1 MSTKLILTNFSQLA
15 GKYGAGF
22 AGIQAEVQRLI
33 TADQARGLA
42 TQLIGLDDA
51 AAMQQFNASPVTNAL
66 DPKQNKTAI
75 DGVYKALLPEYMMI
89 LGAQDV
95 VPHQDLSNPAYEPEH
110 SNDADMTA
118 YGDLPY
124 ACEAP
129 YSQDPQSF
137 TGATR
142 VVGRLPD
149 LPGAS
154 DPEYL
159 VGLLKTA
166 ATWTS
171 RSLQDYSNYLG
182 LSAQVWQQSTSLS
195 LSNLFGS
202 GGPLHLS
209 PTEGP
214 NWTDPLIGARSHFI
228 NCHGAPGD
236 FQFYGQSPNDDYPIS
251 HSSINIEGRVAEG
264 TVVAAECCYGAQLFD
279 PTLHGKMGICS
290 AYLRGKAYGFW
301 GSSTIAY
308 GPSKGNGQADLICQ
322 YFLKRVLA
330 GSSLGRAALEARQS
344 FAQSGGHLDPF
355 DLKTLAQFS
364 LLGDPSIH
372 PVNIPIADVPL
383 GKSFST
389 TTPSGPPVPKGA
401 VNRSERRRQLLSKGL
416 WIAENTPV
424 ARRARARRSP
434 KLKRLLED
442 LASQT
447 NMQQAKILS
456 FNIDYNPKRQ
466 SKTLKNMVNEKSA
479 VGDAVHVVLGQRAE
493 AGEPAD
499 SNICRA
505 VAVVAK
511 EVAGEIDS
519 YRVVFGK

>member
-1 MSTKLILTNFSQLA
+1 MSTKLILTNVSQLR

-22 AGIQAEVQRLI
+22 ASIQAEVQRLI
-33 TADQARGLA
+33 AADQARGLE
-42 TQLIGLDDA
+42 TQFIGLDDA
-51 AAMQQFNASPVTNAL
+51 AAMQPLSASPVTNAL

-75 DGVYKALLPEYMMI
+75 DAVYKALLPEYMMI

-95 VPHQDLSNPAYEPEH
+95 VPHQDLSNPAYDPEH
-110 SNDADMTA
+110 SNDADETA
-118 YGDLPY
+118 DGDLPY
-124 ACEAP
+124 ACEAM

-149 LPGAS
+149 LPGGS
-154 DPEYL
+154 DPEDL

-171 RSLQDYSNYLG
+171 RSLADYSSYLG
-182 LSAQVWQQSTSLS
+182 LSAEVWQQSTALS
-195 LSNLFGS
+195 VGNVFGA

-209 PTEGP
+209 PAEGP
-214 NWTDPLIGARSHFI
+214 NWTDPLLGARLHFI

-236 FQFYGQSPNDDYPIS
+236 FQFYGQSPNDDYPVAHTSTDIQ
-251 HSSINIEGRVAEG
+251 GRVSEG

-279 PTLHGKMGICS
+279 PTQHGKMGICS

-330 GSSLGRAALEARQS
+330 GSSLGRAALEARQA
-344 FAQSGGHLDPF
+344 FAQSGGHMDPF

-372 PVNIPIADVPL
+372 PVNIPAADVPL

-389 TTPSGPPVPKGA
+389 TTSAPPMPKGS

-424 ARRARARRSP
+424 VRRARARRSP
-434 KLKRLLED
+434 RLKRLLED

-466 SKTLKNMVNEKSA
+466 SKTLKNMMNEKSA
-479 VGDAVHVVLGQRAE
+479 VSDAIHVVLGRRNGV
-493 AGEPAD
+493 GEPAD
-499 SNICRA
+499 SQICRA